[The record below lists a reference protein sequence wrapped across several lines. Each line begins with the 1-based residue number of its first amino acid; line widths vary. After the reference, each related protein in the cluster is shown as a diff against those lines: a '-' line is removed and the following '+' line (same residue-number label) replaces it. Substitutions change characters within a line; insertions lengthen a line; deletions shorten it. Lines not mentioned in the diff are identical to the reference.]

1 MNPAPPGAS
10 DDGAHILLV
19 NPWIHDFAAY
29 DVWAQ
34 PLGLLTLGAILRQ
47 HGYRVTYIDCLDRF
61 HPNAPQ
67 SNPFRRHGRGPYHKS
82 PLPNPAGLEDIPR
95 TYSRYGIAPD
105 WLRQDLR
112 TAPKPDLI
120 LVTSLMTYWYPG
132 VIETIAEL
140 KMAFPKVPIVL
151 GGIYA
156 TLYPDHAAKFSGADG
171 ILTGPGESRILELAA
186 EHTGQAA
193 PPRFD
198 PDNLDTYPYPAFDL
212 QSKSGYIPL
221 QTSRG
226 CPFKCAYCA
235 SGFLNPRQLRRSPSA
250 IVREIVHWH
259 RRRGIHDFAF
269 YDDALLME
277 AGQHAVPLLEG
288 IVGTGLALRFHT
300 PNALHIRNINAE
312 TAVLMFKAGFTTLRL
327 GLETTAFDERDQL
340 DWKVTESEFKRAVNC
355 LKRAGF
361 TADRIGAYLLVGLPD
376 QDDTAIEASIQT
388 VLASG
393 ITPIPAYY
401 SPMPHTSLWKASLSA
416 SRYDLAADPVFTNNA
431 IFPCRRE
438 GFSWSLIT
446 RMKNLVKSQNF
457 S

>member
-1 MNPAPPGAS
+1 MKPDPSGAVS
-10 DDGAHILLV
+10 DGARILLV

-29 DVWAQ
+29 DAWAQ

-47 HGYRVTYIDCLDRF
+47 HEYRVTYIDCLDRF
-61 HPNAPQ
+61 HPKAPH
-67 SNPFRRHGRGPYHKS
+67 SDPFRRHGRGPYHKM
-82 PLPNPAGLEDIPR
+82 PLPKPTGLEDIPR
-95 TYSRYGIAPD
+95 TYSRYGIEPD
-105 WLRQDLR
+105 WLRQDLHA
-112 TAPKPDLI
+112 APKPDLI

-132 VIETIAEL
+132 VIATIGEL
-140 KMAFPKVPIVL
+140 KRAFPDVPIVL

-156 TLYPDHAAKFSGADG
+156 TLYPDHAAKLSGADG

-193 PPRFD
+193 PSRFD
-198 PDNLDTYPYPAFDL
+198 PEKLDTYPYPAFDL
-212 QSKSGYIPL
+212 QTKIGYIPL

-235 SGFLNPRQLRRSPSA
+235 SGFLNPRQLRRSPQA
-250 IVREIVHWH
+250 VVREIVHWH
-259 RRRGIHDFAF
+259 RHWGVRDFVF

-288 IVGTGLALRFHT
+288 IADTGLALRFHT
-300 PNALHIRNINAE
+300 PNALHIRNITPE
-312 TAVLMFKAGFTTLRL
+312 TAASMFKAGFATLRL
-327 GLETTAFDERDQL
+327 GLETTAFDQRDQL
-340 DWKVTESEFKRAVNC
+340 DWKVTESEFKWAVDC

-361 TADRIGAYLLVGLPD
+361 SADQIGAYLLVGLPD
-376 QDDTAIEASIQT
+376 QDDAAIEASIQT

-401 SPMPHTSLWKASLSA
+401 SPMPHTPLWKTALSA
-416 SRYDLAADPVFTNNA
+416 SRYDLAADPIFTNNA

-438 GFSWSLIT
+438 GFSWAMLT
-446 RMKNLVKSQNF
+446 RMKNLVHSGKS